1 MMIYTHPASLAT
13 KCIKPD
19 KAVNGDLRDRPEM
32 YFDTRNQCGNGIRDC

>member
-19 KAVNGDLRDRPEM
+19 KSVNGDLSDRPVM
-32 YFDTRNQCGNGIRDC
+32 DFDTRKQCGNGFLDC